1 MIEYKPTR
9 NIAHAMCFESF
20 VALEGREDGLTRL
33 WLLERRKD
41 GAFHPSMSAVW
52 TCRCSGTGCLSLGGD
67 ASGAK
72 LHVNLDLLVGGAGG
86 VVSDSL
92 LRVDFDEE
100 LYEVEI
106 GSNKVFASPYLRF
119 QYSSLTTP
127 ARDLDLDTRRARG
140 DVASRDT
147 L

>member
-72 LHVNLDLLVGGAGG
+72 L
-86 VVSDSL
+86 
-92 LRVDFDEE
+92 
-100 LYEVEI
+100 YM
-106 GSNKVFASPYLRF
+106 
-119 QYSSLTTP
+119 
-127 ARDLDLDTRRARG
+127 
-140 DVASRDT
+140 
-147 L
+147 